1 MVWVSWIHEDVGHAA
16 SYFVYNP
23 TLTPMCVADD
33 GVDGVPLNTVAL
45 NVNAYRTFVF
55 LDRAKLLDPPP
66 DFWFSD
72 ASGDRVCYEAFQA
85 SLRKLGDDD
94 KAFSE
99 CGATGFYS
107 CVEDVETAVSS

>member
-1 MVWVSWIHEDVGHAA
+1 M
-16 SYFVYNP
+16 P
-23 TLTPMCVADD
+23 
-33 GVDGVPLNTVAL
+33 
-45 NVNAYRTFVF
+45 
-55 LDRAKLLDPPP
+55 RARQPRCGRPPP
-66 DFWFSD
+66 SSNRARRRRGRRGRREARARDCAAARERARRDARFVPGSDDTLIAFSD
-72 ASGDRVCYEAFQA
+72 ASGDRVCYEAFQS